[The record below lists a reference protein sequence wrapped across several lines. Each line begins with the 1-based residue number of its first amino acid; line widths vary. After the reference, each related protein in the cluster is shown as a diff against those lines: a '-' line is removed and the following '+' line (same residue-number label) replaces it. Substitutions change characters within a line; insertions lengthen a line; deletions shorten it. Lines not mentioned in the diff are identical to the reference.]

1 LQPMNLD
8 RQFSIADA
16 IRLSC
21 FLLLKSRVT
30 LALLSSLTALRP
42 QRLLR
47 SMTANASLRSVS
59 LLEQS
64 RRKRPALANR
74 MRKHPLIP
82 RKRVPAPESEDAYPV
97 SIFGPQHGLT
107 PGQVWE
113 AQRRYNEAVALR
125 GHLKEGWR
133 LAFRMGGLASALL
146 GGGVRCGAGARS
158 QRSGRCG

>member
-1 LQPMNLD
+1 
-8 RQFSIADA
+8 
-16 IRLSC
+16 
-21 FLLLKSRVT
+21 
-30 LALLSSLTALRP
+30 
-42 QRLLR
+42 
-47 SMTANASLRSVS
+47 MTPKATLRSVS

-107 PGQVWE
+107 PDQVWE

-133 LAFRMGGLASALL
+133 LAFRMGGIVSAIL
-146 GGGVRCGAGARS
+146 GGRVGNDAWGRS
-158 QRSGRCG
+158 QRARRYGYARQRSMGPTLQEISQLGVQSRRDKAEMRRKYGRRYG